1 MTGITSKQLHPRW
14 ACLTAG
20 HTIWLLTLA
29 SWLYILG
36 KMNNVQRLLRQSP
49 LKFGLVCVGGL
60 FLLFFLVGPALVL
73 LFRVAIVAAIAWL
86 GATLYRRHQ
95 AGAHGR

>member
-1 MTGITSKQLHPRW
+1 
-14 ACLTAG
+14 
-20 HTIWLLTLA
+20 
-29 SWLYILG
+29 
-36 KMNNVQRLLRQSP
+36 
-49 LKFGLVCVGGL
+49 
-60 FLLFFLVGPALVL
+60 L